1 MNDIAN
7 PPLALTPDDNPMASV
22 GRLWPSPEYSRQV
35 EQLRAAVGETIYL
48 AEIAATDIQLGI
60 RITGKPY
67 VLLGLVDFPRPDP
80 LKGLA
85 PHLVLLD
92 DGRGVNLGR
101 IARIT
106 REHPFNPAP
115 ADILFQDREAS
126 QALLWRDRQL
136 SNSFIAQRAKAL
148 LGEVLGVPSAP
159 QEARLRGPGLLDE
172 PSNDA

>member
-1 MNDIAN
+1 
-7 PPLALTPDDNPMASV
+7 MASV
-22 GRLWPSPEYSRQV
+22 GRLWPSPEYTRQV
-35 EQLRAAVGETIYL
+35 ERLRAAVGETIYL
-48 AEIAATDIQLGI
+48 VEIADTEVQLGI

-85 PHLVLLD
+85 PHLILLD

-106 REHPFNPAP
+106 REHPFDPAP
-115 ADILFQDREAS
+115 ADLLFQDREAS

-136 SNSFIAQRAKAL
+136 SDAFIAQRAKAL
-148 LGEVLGVPSAP
+148 LGEVLGVPTAP
-159 QEARLRGPGLLDE
+159 QEARLSGPPGLDA
-172 PSNDA
+172 PSDDA